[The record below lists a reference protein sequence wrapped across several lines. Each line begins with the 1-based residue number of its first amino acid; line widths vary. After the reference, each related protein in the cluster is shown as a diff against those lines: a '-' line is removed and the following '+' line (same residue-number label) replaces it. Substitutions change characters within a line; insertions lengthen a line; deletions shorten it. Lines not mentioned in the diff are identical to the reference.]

1 MVRMVRTSL
10 SFASLSFTS
19 LAITTIAICT
29 VSTNAAPPLP
39 EFTPPAL
46 SLSDLASAGVLVPE
60 AVATNAVRAYLDA
73 YAEALAK
80 AVEEGLRIAPVT
92 SSAYLPE
99 NEALLGVRDT
109 RRLAELETRV
119 AASEAQ
125 LRAAFFAQIAAG
137 SPSESHDAIR
147 ACEALRKLREPE
159 RRLQGGITYFP
170 TPDDISG
177 WLRLAIARQ
186 VGEGSASMEE
196 RRRITI
202 LAAVNADQRV
212 AATMVAVKAA
222 RDDRERKAQR
232 AEELGVVGKSLQQ
245 LFEEQSAASEK
256 VMREAQRGSQG
267 TVVDQRSPPPDIA
280 SELTES
286 PSALS
291 EGGAAWQALVEAQL
305 ATYRA
310 MEPQLTESDRK
321 RLRDYWMPRLMGLRD
336 SIAGLPGAA
345 MVING
350 REGYVQEYL
359 RTPGLDDAGREA
371 DLNKVRAICRAWLK
385 DDAAIVDAGFASLL
399 KTGKSGNVDTER
411 QDRAM
416 GLRGDLAA
424 IRGLEWLSP
433 DIQQPMVPDEAPA
446 ALSQADIAEFGKPAD
461 FSPGAHLAENPDA
474 QRDYLGLPRGMSMR
488 DGEQL
493 ATLLRLDDAQR
504 AILMTV
510 LEDARTSWETTVE
523 PLVRAG
529 HPAPP
534 PRGLVMD
541 EAAYRAYSERSQ
553 QAERARAESWIA
565 AKKADAA
572 FFEALAAA
580 LGERYDRSVLACAH
594 ASRQARRLAAWKGG
608 YHAIIRENTD
618 LLKLGQLADLP
629 TALLELPV
637 ANDVRARACAAGVA
651 IVSDWVAS
659 VYAWADAEDA
669 VRSAQSSAASAQ
681 MEAYASGAEGS
692 TDNGSPAAAL
702 ADAKSRATQARRAC
716 VQHAARLDAAI
727 VEVLPESERQQWSNL
742 VLALRFPM
750 AYRDLRPLRKA
761 VDVALAC
768 VPAERRAEVRA
779 RVDAVTAELATRIRR
794 IGARAAEIPEQTD
807 ASFQYSALTQAEV
820 GFTAA
825 QVVQALPLDCRGAFE
840 LRDAARYI
848 GEIARLSQPTA
859 NGQ

>member
-1 MVRMVRTSL
+1 MALAR
-10 SFASLSFTS
+10 
-19 LAITTIAICT
+19 LAIATIAICT

-80 AVEEGLRIAPVT
+80 AVEEGSRIAPVT

-321 RLRDYWMPRLMGLRD
+321 RLRDYWMPRLMGLPD
-336 SIAGLPGAA
+336 SITGLPGAA

-399 KTGKSGNVDTER
+399 KTGKSGNVDAER

-416 GLRGDLAA
+416 GLRGDLAV

-461 FSPGAHLAENPDA
+461 LSPGAHLAENPDA
-474 QRDYLGLPRGMSMR
+474 QRDYLGLPRGMSTR

-493 ATLLRLDDAQR
+493 AELLRLDDAQR
-504 AILMTV
+504 AILMAV

-523 PLVRAG
+523 PLVRAAQPAALPIG
-529 HPAPP
+529 HA
-534 PRGLVMD
+534 MD
-541 EAAYRAYSERSQ
+541 EAAYRAYIERQ
-553 QAERARAESWIA
+553 QNAERARAESWIA

-572 FFEALAAA
+572 FFEALSAA
-580 LGERYDRSVLACAH
+580 LGERCDRSVLAFAH
-594 ASRQARRLAAWKGG
+594 ASRQARRIAAWEGG
-608 YHAIIRENTD
+608 YHANTRD
-618 LLKLGQLADLP
+618 NTELLKLGQLADLP
-629 TALLELPV
+629 TALLDLPV
-637 ANDVRARACAAGVA
+637 ANDVRARACEAGVA
-651 IVSDWVAS
+651 MIGDWIAS
-659 VYAWADAEDA
+659 VNAWADAQG
-669 VRSAQSSAASAQ
+669 VVQSAQSGAANARIEANARGAEASA
-681 MEAYASGAEGS
+681 EH
-692 TDNGSPAAAL
+692 GSPAAAL
-702 ADAKSRATQARRAC
+702 TEAQSRAAQAKRNC
-716 VQHAARLDAAI
+716 VEQAARLDAAI
-727 VEVLPESERQQWSNL
+727 AAALPESERQAWNDL
-742 VLALRFPM
+742 LLALRFPQ
-750 AYRDLRPLRKA
+750 AYRDLRPFRKA
-761 VDVALAC
+761 VDAALAC
-768 VPAERRAEVRA
+768 VPAERSAEVRA
-779 RVDAVTAELATRIRR
+779 RTGAIVAELATRIRG
-794 IGARAAEIPEQTD
+794 IGARAVDLVGRTD
-807 ASFQYSALTQAEV
+807 ASYQHLALTQAEV
-820 GFTAA
+820 GFAAA
-825 QVVQALPLDCRGAFE
+825 QVVEALPTNCRGAFQ
-840 LRDAARYI
+840 LRDAARYL
-848 GEIARLSQPTA
+848 EAIARLRDSENATA
-859 NGQ
+859 P